1 MAFLIKYFLLWLPM
15 ILIAVLNGTARD
27 LGYKKYLGELLARQL
42 STIVLIIVFGI
53 YIGLVLQK
61 YPPANL
67 GQSVKIGILWL
78 VLTLLFEF
86 GLGLAGENLGQN
98 YFPIIIFCREN
109 CGYWYLYGWQSLRIC
124 FTYGI
129 INDVLF

>member
-78 VLTLLFEF
+78 VLTLAFEF
-86 GLGLAGENLGQN
+86 GLGLAGGKSWAELLSDYNILQGKLWVLVLLWVAVA
-98 YFPIIIFCREN
+98 P
-109 CGYWYLYGWQSLRIC
+109 YLFYIW
-124 FTYGI
+124 
-129 INDVLF
+129 NNK

>member
-86 GLGLAGENLGQN
+86 GLGLAGGKSWAELLSDYNILQGKLWVLV
-98 YFPIIIFCREN
+98 PL
-109 CGYWYLYGWQSLRIC
+109 WVAVAPYLFYIW
-124 FTYGI
+124 
-129 INDVLF
+129 NNK

>member
-53 YIGLVLQK
+53 YIGFVLQK

-86 GLGLAGENLGQN
+86 GLGLAGGKSWAELLSDYNILQGKLWVLV
-98 YFPIIIFCREN
+98 PL
-109 CGYWYLYGWQSLRIC
+109 WVAVAPYLFYIW
-124 FTYGI
+124 
-129 INDVLF
+129 NNK

>member
-1 MAFLIKYFLLWLPM
+1 M

-86 GLGLAGENLGQN
+86 GLGVAGGKSWAELFSDYNILQGQLWGLV
-98 YFPIIIFCREN
+98 PL
-109 CGYWYLYGWQSLRIC
+109 WVAVAPYLFYIW
-124 FTYGI
+124 
-129 INDVLF
+129 NNK